1 MPARPPSLAIQ
12 ALLRDLGPS
21 LHRGAGPT
29 VSPNRCPTG
38 LPGIDRLLDGGFP
51 RGRLSEIAGS
61 ACCGRTSL
69 ALALL
74 ARTTAAGEVVAL
86 VDGADAFDPP
96 SAASAGVD
104 LSRVLWVRT
113 SEVPYA
119 LRSTEHLLAARGFAL
134 VLLDLAPGQQAPA
147 RIPSSAWSRL
157 RKTAAGT
164 DTALVVL
171 GDRRLTDTFA
181 DLAIEM
187 SGAKP
192 RFQGTPTLLEGFDG
206 KIQLVR
212 NRMGPHDC
220 AVAVRWQSASAA

>member
-1 MPARPPSLAIQ
+1 MPARPPSLAIE
-12 ALLRDLGPS
+12 ALLRDLGPN
-21 LHRGAGPT
+21 LHRGASPT
-29 VSPNRCPTG
+29 VAPTRCPTG

-51 RGRLSEIAGS
+51 RGGLSEIAGS
-61 ACCGRTSL
+61 VCCGRTSL

-74 ARTTAAGEVVAL
+74 ARTTATGEVVAV

-96 SAASAGVD
+96 SAAAAGVD

-113 SEVPYA
+113 SEVPDT
-119 LRSTEHLLAARGFAL
+119 LRSAEHLLAARGFAL
-134 VLLDLAPGQQAPA
+134 VLLDLAPGRQTPA

-157 RKTAAGT
+157 RRTAAGT

-171 GDRRLTDTFA
+171 GDRRMANTFA

-187 SGAKP
+187 SEANP
-192 RFQGTPTLLEGFDG
+192 RFQGTPTLLEGLDG
-206 KIQLVR
+206 RVQLVR

-220 AVAVRWQSASAA
+220 AVTVRWQSARAA